1 MNSLKEYFTK
11 RFIGYFCLLFL
22 LWYLGSF
29 LLFISYSVTQMGTIR
44 VALVTFLPFMVF
56 LFSFFYFLKSK
67 NDWNDRFAV
76 AVGWLMM
83 LYLLAALLVKPIYGY
98 EWDSI
103 LNTDQLLNAWS
114 PFLSVLI
121 SGLIAQKLKKEKKA

>member
-1 MNSLKEYFTK
+1 M
-11 RFIGYFCLLFL
+11 
-22 LWYLGSF
+22 
-29 LLFISYSVTQMGTIR
+29 FISYSVTQMGTIR